1 MSVCAVLGG
10 ADKWV
15 KGTDFCPAQRE
26 WREQM
31 LDLGHGNPSHD
42 TVHWVLDVSFREDD
56 SRNRRG
62 HWNQNRAR
70 PQGTK
75 RRLALDQLCH
85 KTSSKVGIAAISKRA
100 GWDMDYLYKVFS
112 PKMQLP

>member
-1 MSVCAVLGG
+1 
-10 ADKWV
+10 
-15 KGTDFCPAQRE
+15 
-26 WREQM
+26 M

-75 RRLALDQLCH
+75 RRLARDQLCH